1 MTMTVKVSAI
11 SNELHYREM
20 FSFHQI
26 LISGSDNRMID
37 YNRSS
42 DRKGFDL
49 DVSIPKFGIDYDRNK
64 QQRGCV
70 LTRLPGRIL
79 TKFFAQNKS

>member
-26 LISGSDNRMID
+26 LISGNDNPMID
-37 YNRSS
+37 YNQSS
-42 DRKGFDL
+42 DRKGFDSINRSQNL
-49 DVSIPKFGIDYDRNK
+49 TSIMIEINSKKDVF
-64 QQRGCV
+64 
-70 LTRLPGRIL
+70 
-79 TKFFAQNKS
+79 